1 MVFQINED
9 LSIHKLKEKV
19 WGVGGGVGGW
29 VGEGCVSPGACVAPY
44 EASLSLCLQ

>member
-29 VGEGCVSPGACVAPY
+29 VGEGVVLARELVLLHMKPV
-44 EASLSLCLQ
+44 

>member
-29 VGEGCVSPGACVAPY
+29 VGGVVLARELVLLHMKPV
-44 EASLSLCLQ
+44 